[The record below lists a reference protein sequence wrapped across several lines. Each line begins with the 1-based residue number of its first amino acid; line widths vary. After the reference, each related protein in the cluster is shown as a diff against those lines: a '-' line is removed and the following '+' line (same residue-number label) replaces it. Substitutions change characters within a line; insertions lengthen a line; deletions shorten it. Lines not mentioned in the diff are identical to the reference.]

1 MPNTRLMVMLIVRL
15 ALAQTNPT
23 VGAIDANLSQ
33 AIVEIRKAKEQ
44 GADLVVF
51 GEMAISGYPIEDLAS
66 REPFVLEAELAVKA
80 LASELCSPEFSGLA
94 VVIGHPAMAS
104 AQEQTGWAIA
114 KNCATVIIDGQIVGR
129 YAKHHL
135 PNYSVFDEYRNFV
148 PGIDLLT
155 FEHKGLRFSTVIC
168 EDIWQQGGPVAKLA
182 DQNTDVAL
190 ILNGSPFEL
199 DKDDKRLALVQELVK
214 RQSCAAVY
222 VNLVGGQD
230 DLVFDGDS
238 IVVDSKG
245 RLVAR
250 AKQFKNDLVLIDIE
264 SKDELK
270 VVGEHHLTRPND
282 NWQAW
287 NALALGLRDYIKKN
301 GFKSVVLGL
310 SGGID
315 SAVCATIA
323 ADAIGAENVYG
334 VSMPSRYS
342 SDGSKDD
349 AEDLASRRGINYR
362 VQPIEEMVKPFET
375 GLELTGLSAENLQA
389 RVRGVILMGLS
400 NKEGHL
406 TLTTCN
412 KSELAVGYS
421 TIYGDTVGGYA
432 PLKDVEKTL
441 VWELARWRN
450 QYAIQRNEVEPIP
463 VSSIEKAP
471 SAELRPDQVDQDNL
485 PPYDVLDAILGAYV
499 NQSRSS
505 AEIASYGFSE
515 ELVSKILGL
524 VDKAEWKRRQGAI
537 GPKITGMAF
546 GRDRRLPI
554 TNKYKG

>member
-1 MPNTRLMVMLIVRL
+1 MPNVRL

-23 VGAIDANLSQ
+23 VGDIQGNLVGIWNVIEQ
-33 AIVEIRKAKEQ
+33 AVTDKA
-44 GADLVVF
+44 DILVF
-51 GEMAISGYPIEDLAS
+51 GEMAIAGYPIEDLAS
-66 REPFVLEAELAVKA
+66 RESFILEAELAVRD
-80 LASELCSPEFSGLA
+80 LAKKLTASQFKDLA

-114 KNCATVIIDGQIVGR
+114 KNCASVIIGGNIVGT

-135 PNYSVFDEYRNFV
+135 PNYSVFDEYRTFV
-148 PGIDLLT
+148 SGSELLT

-168 EDIWQQGGPVAKLA
+168 EDIWQSGGPVAKLGDA
-182 DQNTDVAL
+182 KTDVAL
-190 ILNGSPFEL
+190 ILNGSPFEI
-199 DKDDKRLALVQELVK
+199 DKDDRRLSLVTELAKRHH
-214 RQSCAAVY
+214 CAAAY

-238 IVVDSKG
+238 IIVDSKARMIA
-245 RLVAR
+245 RL
-250 AKQFKNDLVLIDIE
+250 KQFKTDLVMIDIE
-264 SKDELK
+264 AKDDLK
-270 VVGEHHLTRPND
+270 VVGEHHLTKPND

-287 NALALGLRDYIKKN
+287 NALVLGLRDYVHKN

-349 AEDLASRRGINYR
+349 ALDLASRRGINYQ
-362 VQPIEEMVKPFET
+362 VQTIEDLVKPFET
-375 GLELTGLSAENLQA
+375 QLSLDGLPAENLQA
-389 RVRGVILMGLS
+389 RVRGVILMALS
-400 NKEGHL
+400 NKDGHL
-406 TLTTCN
+406 TLTTGN
-412 KSELAVGYS
+412 KTELAVGYS

-450 QYAIQRNEVEPIP
+450 AYATSRGEVEPIP
-463 VSSIEKAP
+463 VNSIEKPP
-471 SAELRPDQVDQDNL
+471 SAELRPDQVDQDSL
-485 PPYDVLDAILGAYV
+485 PPYDILDSILDAYI
-499 NQSRSS
+499 NRRKSR
-505 AEIASYGFSE
+505 AEIVAFGFDE
-515 ELVSKILGL
+515 DMVRKVLTL
-524 VDKAEWKRRQGAI
+524 VDRAEWKRRQGAI